1 MRRSRFLAL
10 AMAVVAALPAPAL
23 ATDGYF
29 AHGYGMKAKGMGGA
43 ATAVVFGTMAGA
55 VNPAQMVLFG
65 NGADLGADLFGPRRG
80 AERTS
85 NPFGL
90 NGSVDSDSLWFAM
103 PEAGFNRMI
112 GARTSVGITL
122 YGNGGMST
130 NYATGQIAANRC
142 GMGAPASNLL
152 CGPSRLGINLEQM
165 IVAPTIAFRLG
176 ARQAIGVSPLL
187 AYQRFRAEGLHAFT
201 AMSAAPANVTNLGND
216 SSFGLGVRV
225 GWMAEL
231 SDRVSIGAAFSP
243 KVKMSA
249 FDKYKGLFA
258 EQGGFDLP
266 ANFNTG
272 IAVRPTSSTLL
283 AVDYQRINYSGVKS
297 VGNPSSAR
305 APLGSDD
312 GPGFGWKDVN
322 VIKIGAE
329 LAVSRDLTLRGGY
342 NHSDNPVQSANVTF
356 NILAPGVVQDHLT
369 AGFTFNA
376 GRGLDVNVAYMHAF
390 DNSVSGAAMMMP
402 GGGLETV
409 RMHENSL
416 GLSITKR
423 FK

>member
-65 NGADLGADLFGPRRG
+65 SGADLGADLFGPRRG

-85 NPFGL
+85 NLFGL

-112 GARTSVGITL
+112 GERTSLGITL
-122 YGNGGMST
+122 YGNGGMNT

-152 CGPSRLGINLEQM
+152 CGPGRLGINLEQM

-176 ARQAIGVSPLL
+176 ARQALGVSPLL

-201 AMSAAPANVTNLGND
+201 AMSSAPANVTNLGND

-231 SDRVSIGAAFSP
+231 GDRVSVGAAFSP

-272 IAVRPTSSTLL
+272 IAIRPTASALV
-283 AVDYQRINYSGVKS
+283 AVDYQRISYSGVKS
-297 VGNPSSAR
+297 VGNPSTAR

-322 VIKIGAE
+322 VIKVGAE
-329 LAVSRDLTLRGGY
+329 LAVGRDLTVRGGY
-342 NHSDNPVQSANVTF
+342 NHSDNPVQSADVTF

-369 AGFTFNA
+369 AGFTLNA
-376 GRGLDVNVAYMHAF
+376 GRGLDLNVAYMHAF
-390 DNSVSGAAMMMP
+390 DNSVSGTAMLMP
-402 GGGLETV
+402 GGGLEKV

-416 GLSITKR
+416 GFSITKR